1 VRSAIAFNLAA
12 VRWDSKLWRDNLL
25 LRDYLRAQPE
35 VRQRYEQQKRAIMQ
49 AGYDQLLVYSEQ
61 KAQVVAALLEQA
73 EAWAK
78 VR

>member
-1 VRSAIAFNLAA
+1 
-12 VRWDSKLWRDNLL
+12 
-25 LRDYLRAQPE
+25 
-35 VRQRYEQQKRAIMQ
+35 MQ